1 MQIEDYTMP
10 VQRYIPVST
19 PDDYTSFQN
28 EFTNLIREKYTNSLP
43 NSKNSK
49 GNPYM
54 VAPNLI
60 LNSALGGQTEIREI
74 NDPRVQVAENSKLNL
89 ENMLP
94 EAFNETQ
101 IKDDSGVVTVGPGGF
116 GVQGDNYGIKL
127 NPRELGVT
135 YTSDNK
141 KLQIGGSVNPLG
153 NDDFRTQIKLS
164 YNPADEVTN
173 RIQIDGSK
181 VGLIDKKPEIQETE
195 VQAYLN
201 KYLPK
206 VYGSVNGMGT
216 F

>member
-1 MQIEDYTMP
+1 
-10 VQRYIPVST
+10 
-19 PDDYTSFQN
+19 
-28 EFTNLIREKYTNSLP
+28 
-43 NSKNSK
+43 
-49 GNPYM
+49 
-54 VAPNLI
+54 
-60 LNSALGGQTEIREI
+60 
-74 NDPRVQVAENSKLNL
+74 
-89 ENMLP
+89 
-94 EAFNETQ
+94 
-101 IKDDSGVVTVGPGGF
+101 
-116 GVQGDNYGIKL
+116 
-127 NPRELGVT
+127 
-135 YTSDNK
+135 
-141 KLQIGGSVNPLG
+141 LQIGGSVNPLG